1 MKRLQPR
8 IHPVKYFV
16 SLLIFHSHFLL
27 FHEVNTNYHEEKPQN
42 NTSFR
47 KWRIIQFLNFLIF
60 VLIITS
66 NLKAV
71 DFEHQGFIDTY
82 HAVGLNGSH
91 DLLSSRTRLRM
102 ELWITDEYASLF
114 SSMNAINNNVISS
127 NSGIELREAF
137 MDYSAYNWDVRIG
150 RQLIIWGKADG
161 LEITDI
167 ISPKDYSEFLAQ
179 DFDDIR
185 LPIDALKFRF
195 LLEQTNLELLWL
207 PIFKPAIL
215 PPEGSPWEMK
225 YKSHDYYEEWLPT
238 IEPEMSLK
246 NSEIAAK
253 ISTYQSGFDLA
264 FSAFHS
270 WEDIPTMHRK
280 VYKTG
285 SIIDTVYYY
294 PEHHRLTFLGF
305 EFSIPYKDFVFRVE
319 SAFYKDR
326 YFQPASMH
334 TESLFRRNE
343 LNWMLG
349 IDWSPGNDWSVTGQ
363 LADNFILD
371 YNEKI
376 KNDEHTFLS
385 TLNVSKQLFRQ
396 TLKLSSMMYYGINDE
411 AYFIRTGVDYALTDE
426 LHLLSGIDIFSGDEG
441 MFGQYNGNDEVWVKA
456 KYSF

>member
-1 MKRLQPR
+1 MKTLWDTLATKTRKHKGLNLSIFGILVPLWL
-8 IHPVKYFV
+8 ILPAN
-16 SLLIFHSHFLL
+16 LLGI
-27 FHEVNTNYHEEKPQN
+27 
-42 NTSFR
+42 
-47 KWRIIQFLNFLIF
+47 
-60 VLIITS
+60 
-66 NLKAV
+66 
-71 DFEHQGFIDTY
+71 DFEPLGFLDTY
-82 HAVGLNGSH
+82 HAVVLNDPH
-91 DLLSSRTRLRM
+91 DFLSSRTRLRFEM
-102 ELWITDEYASLF
+102 WITGEDAFLF
-114 SSMNAINNNVISS
+114 TSMNAINNNVISS

-137 MDYSAYNWDVRIG
+137 IDYSSDNCDIRIG

-195 LLEQTNLELLWL
+195 LFEQTNLELIWL
-207 PIFKPAIL
+207 PVFKPAIL
-215 PPEGSPWEMK
+215 PPADSPWEMK
-225 YKSHDYYEEWLPT
+225 YETHDFYEEWFPT
-238 IEPEMSLK
+238 VEPEMSLK

-264 FSAFHS
+264 ITAFHS
-270 WEDIPTMHRK
+270 WEDIPTMHRE
-280 VYKTG
+280 VYKTE
-285 SIIDTVYYY
+285 SVIDSVYYF
-294 PEHHRLTFLGF
+294 PEHHRLSFLGF
-305 EFSIPYKDFVFRVE
+305 EFSIPHKDFVFRVE

-349 IDWSPGNDWSVTGQ
+349 IDWSPGNNWSVTGQ

-371 YNEKI
+371 YDEKI

-396 TLKLSSMMYYGINDE
+396 TLKIFSMIYYGINDE
-411 AYFIRTGVDYALTDE
+411 EYFIRTGVDYALTDE
-426 LHLLSGIDIFSGDEG
+426 LHLLTGIDLFCGDEG
-441 MFGQYNGNDEVWVKA
+441 MLGQYNDNDEFWIKA